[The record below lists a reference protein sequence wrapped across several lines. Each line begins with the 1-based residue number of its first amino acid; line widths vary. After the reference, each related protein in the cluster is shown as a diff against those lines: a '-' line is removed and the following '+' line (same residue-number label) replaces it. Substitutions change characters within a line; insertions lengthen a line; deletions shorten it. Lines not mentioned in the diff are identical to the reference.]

1 MAGVVYLELVMG
13 LGEGEGAAALNV
25 YVEGGQRGR
34 NDRADA
40 ELAGGKQDN
49 CMITRNVSGGSWRQR
64 DNYLITLDSAK

>member
-1 MAGVVYLELVMG
+1 MADVVSLGLVMG

-25 YVEGGQRGR
+25 YAEGVYVEGGQRRR

-49 CMITRNVSGGSWRQR
+49 CMTTQNV
-64 DNYLITLDSAK
+64 